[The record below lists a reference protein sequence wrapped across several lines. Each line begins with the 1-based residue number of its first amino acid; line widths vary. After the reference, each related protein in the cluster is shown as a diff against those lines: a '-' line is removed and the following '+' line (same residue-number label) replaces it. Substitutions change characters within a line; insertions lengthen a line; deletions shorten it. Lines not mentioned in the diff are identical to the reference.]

1 MRSTASYSW
10 GNHYPASDVVHVD
23 LVVRNGKRVLHTHD
37 YTEIALTMR
46 GTGEFRSAHLSS
58 TISKGSLV
66 VVPPG
71 VEHTYTDCRS
81 AHILFCSIRPEII
94 ESVSLSL
101 NMKPS
106 VWAEIGLGLPDGEPR
121 VFAWQVERGLVPLYT
136 RTLAEILDTHRQ
148 RGIRAQFARVAG
160 LFAFLGLV
168 LAQHRPHAGVEEPPS
183 GVHLQVLTARALSFL
198 RSDLNRQWSMRE
210 LCKCLNGV
218 HPVHLCRVFKRDMNM
233 TPMSY
238 LRYLRCRHAAHL
250 LATSESPVGS
260 IGSTVGWD
268 DPNLFSRRFRAICG
282 VTPSE
287 YRVKHGRHRRPSLQI
302 DKHTA
307 IHQHF

>member
-10 GNHYPASDVVHVD
+10 ENHYPASDVVHVD
-23 LVVRNGKRVLHTHD
+23 LVVRNGNRVLHTHD

-46 GTGEFRSAHLSS
+46 GEGEFRSASVS
-58 TISKGSLV
+58 RCIAKGSVV

-71 VEHTYTDCRS
+71 VDHTYTNCRN

-106 VWAEIGLGLPDGEPR
+106 VWADIGLGRSEGEPR
-121 VFAWQVERGLVPLYT
+121 VLAWQIERSLVPLYAQ
-136 RTLAEILDTHRQ
+136 TLAEILDTHRQ
-148 RGIRAQFARVAG
+148 RGIRAQFARVGG
-160 LFAFLGLV
+160 LFSFLGLV
-168 LAQHRPHAGVEEPPS
+168 LAQHRPRVAVKEQQD

-198 RSDLNRQWSMRE
+198 RSDLTRQWTMGE

-218 HPVHLCRVFKRDMNM
+218 HPVHLCRVFKSDMNM
-233 TPMSY
+233 TPMAY
-238 LRYLRCRHAAHL
+238 LRYLRCQHAAHL
-250 LATSESPVGS
+250 LATSDTPVGS
-260 IGSTVGWD
+260 IGSAVGWD

-282 VTPSE
+282 VTPSA
-287 YRVKHGRHRRPSLQI
+287 YRAKNGHP
-302 DKHTA
+302 
-307 IHQHF
+307 

>member
-1 MRSTASYSW
+1 MRSTASYFW

-46 GTGEFRSAHLSS
+46 GEGEFRSTSLSRC
-58 TISKGSLV
+58 IAKGSLV

-71 VEHTYTDCRS
+71 LGHTYTNCRN

-106 VWAEIGLGLPDGEPR
+106 VWADIGLGRSEGEAQ
-121 VFAWQVERGLVPLYT
+121 VFAWQIERGLVPLYAQ
-136 RTLAEILDTHRQ
+136 TLAEILDTHRQ
-148 RGIRAQFARVAG
+148 RGIRAQFARMGG
-160 LFAFLGLV
+160 LFSFLGLV
-168 LAQHRPHAGVEEPPS
+168 LSQQRPRAAVKERQG
-183 GVHLQVLTARALSFL
+183 GAHLQVLTARALSFL
-198 RSDLNRQWSMRE
+198 RSDLTRQWTMGE

-233 TPMSY
+233 TPISY
-238 LRYLRCRHAAHL
+238 LRYLRCQHSAHL
-250 LATSESPVGS
+250 LATSDTPVGS
-260 IGSTVGWD
+260 IGSAVGWD

-282 VTPSE
+282 VTPTE
-287 YRVKHGRHRRPSLQI
+287 YRAKNSR
-302 DKHTA
+302 A
-307 IHQHF
+307 